1 MCKPGSACCGCA
13 TSSSGIGLAVGVV
26 AVAGATSMA
35 ATLISDI
42 LTAVLVSVLSVAAG
56 GSIMLVVI
64 LRRTR
69 GVVTWP
75 PGRAR
80 PARSMA
86 GPPARGL
93 AGPPARPAMTASRP
107 LAITAPGRL
116 RIVTRPG
123 SPGLI
128 RPGEPLVG
136 ETATER
142 PSDPAVLAA
151 RH

>member
-13 TSSSGIGLAVGVV
+13 ASSGGIGLAIGVV

-42 LTAVLVSVLSVAAG
+42 LTTVLVSVLSLAAG
-56 GSIMLVVI
+56 GSIVLMVI

-69 GVVTWP
+69 GVAP
-75 PGRAR
+75 RLPGRAR
-80 PARSMA
+80 PA
-86 GPPARGL
+86 L
-93 AGPPARPAMTASRP
+93 TAPQP

-123 SPGLI
+123 SYRLI
-128 RPGEPLVG
+128 RPGEQPPAD
-136 ETATER
+136 ETGPGH
-142 PSDPAVLAA
+142 PSPPRVLLT